1 MMMILIMI
9 MNYII
14 VKMIFTLIHL
24 FIFCAMQ
31 KKLVVDRLGFSQ
43 KDLERML
50 VFFPLTLNEEL
61 AI

>member
-1 MMMILIMI
+1 
-9 MNYII
+9 
-14 VKMIFTLIHL
+14 
-24 FIFCAMQ
+24 MQ

-50 VFFPLTLNEEL
+50 VFFSLTLNEEL